1 MLMDKAEKKEKKYV
15 GFFGRC
21 NVGKS
26 SLINALTGQSVSIV
40 SEESGTTTDVV
51 RKSMELFGYGA
62 VVLADTAG
70 LDDMTDLGR
79 QRVKKSMLEL
89 QRVDAAVLV
98 ISENRFSDLEKGFL
112 RECKRFDVP
121 CLVVYNKQDV
131 CKVDA
136 DVLAE
141 VTKAGSGE
149 ALVLE
154 NHSKEVMLALAERI
168 GKMLKGEENEKRTLL
183 QGVVAGGELVLLV
196 TPIDSAAPHGRLILP
211 QVQLIREVL
220 DQNCVCMVVKETE
233 LEYVLKEKGIK
244 PDLVVTDSQVF
255 AMVNAIV
262 PKSIPLTSF
271 SILLARMKGMFEAY
285 LKGTPY
291 LDKLKDGDRVLM
303 LESCTH
309 QPTCE
314 DIGRVKLPK
323 LISKYTGKNVRCE
336 AVSGLVDIGTP
347 LKEFALIIQCGGCV
361 ATEKQLRSR
370 LKPALENG
378 IPVSNYGLAIA
389 YMNGIFERAT
399 EIFK

>member
-1 MLMDKAEKKEKKYV
+1 
-15 GFFGRC
+15 
-21 NVGKS
+21 
-26 SLINALTGQSVSIV
+26 
-40 SEESGTTTDVV
+40 
-51 RKSMELFGYGA
+51 
-62 VVLADTAG
+62 
-70 LDDMTDLGR
+70 
-79 QRVKKSMLEL
+79 
-89 QRVDAAVLV
+89 
-98 ISENRFSDLEKGFL
+98 
-112 RECKRFDVP
+112 
-121 CLVVYNKQDV
+121 
-131 CKVDA
+131 
-136 DVLAE
+136 
-141 VTKAGSGE
+141 
-149 ALVLE
+149 
-154 NHSKEVMLALAERI
+154 MLALAERI
-168 GKMLKGEENEKRTLL
+168 GKMLKGEECEKRTLL

-196 TPIDSAAPHGRLILP
+196 TPIDSAAPQGRLILP

-233 LEYVLKEKGIK
+233 LEYVLNEKGIK

-323 LISKYTGKNVRCE
+323 LISKYTGKDVECE
-336 AVSGLVDIGTP
+336 AVSGLDDIETP
-347 LKEFALIIQCGGCV
+347 LNEFALIIQCGGCV

>member
-1 MLMDKAEKKEKKYV
+1 MDKMEKNEKKYV

-26 SLINALTGQSVSIV
+26 SLINALTGQGVSIV
-40 SEESGTTTDVV
+40 SEQRGTTTDVV

-62 VVLADTAG
+62 VVLVDTAG

-79 QRVKKSMLEL
+79 KRVEKSMQEL
-89 QRVDAAVLV
+89 RRVDAAVLV
-98 ISENRFSDLEKGFL
+98 VSENRFSDMEKDFL
-112 RECKRFDVP
+112 QECKHFEVP
-121 CLVVYNKQDV
+121 CLVVYNKEDV
-131 CKVDA
+131 CKANA
-136 DVLAE
+136 DMLTELREAV
-141 VTKAGSGE
+141 SSE

-154 NHSKEVMLALAERI
+154 NHSKEAMLALAGRI
-168 GKMLKGEENEKRTLL
+168 GEILRGEEGEKRTLL
-183 QGVVAGGELVLLV
+183 QGIVESGEVVLLV
-196 TPIDSAAPHGRLILP
+196 TPIDSAAPQGRLILP

-220 DQNCVCMVVKETE
+220 DKNCVCMVVKETE
-233 LEYVLKEKGIK
+233 LEYVLNEKGIK

-255 AMVNAIV
+255 AMVNAVV

-271 SILLARMKGMFEAY
+271 SILLARMKGMFDAY

-291 LDKLKDGDRVLM
+291 LDSLKDGDRVLM

-323 LISKYTGKNVRCE
+323 LIRKYTGKDIHCE
-336 AVSGLVDIGTP
+336 AVSGLDNIETP
-347 LKEFALIIQCGGCV
+347 LREFALIIQCGGCV
-361 ATEKQLRSR
+361 ASRKQLRSR
-370 LKPALENG
+370 LKPALENN